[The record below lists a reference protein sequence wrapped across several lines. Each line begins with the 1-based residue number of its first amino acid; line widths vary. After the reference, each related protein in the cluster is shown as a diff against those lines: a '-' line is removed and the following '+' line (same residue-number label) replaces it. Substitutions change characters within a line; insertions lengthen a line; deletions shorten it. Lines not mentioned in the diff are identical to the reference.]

1 MSNLEL
7 PNRSLPVLLIEASI
21 CVALN
26 ITSIIGNSLVCMAA
40 YRNPNMPS
48 TTNLYIIALAVSDLL
63 CATIEM
69 PLVSTTLIIG
79 RWDFGDA
86 VCQMQGFIDVFST
99 YATPA
104 TLGLTAINRYV
115 KIVKTNHYK
124 KYFSPLRSKIW
135 LCCVWIFLLLYL
147 LTGWATNLLSF
158 EFVPGFEV
166 CALGFANMRVRIVHF
181 CMMFGLF
188 FTVPLCSGICSAT
201 TRYYPLPINIKWTQL
216 HRSVTGLIVEEA
228 VHWRRYMLLESCCT
242 WPLDFCVAGYQC
254 GHSSFG
260 SVFLQKPVLEKQQ
273 ISLLFFF
280 F

>member
-40 YRNPNMPS
+40 YRNPNMRS

-69 PLVSTTLIIG
+69 PLASTTLEDGILAT
-79 RWDFGDA
+79 R
-86 VCQMQGFIDVFST
+86 
-99 YATPA
+99 YAKCKV
-104 TLGLTAINRYV
+104 LLTCFLLTQPLQPLVWLQLTDTWKLYRR
-115 KIVKTNHYK
+115 TTTK

-201 TRYYPLPINIKWTQL
+201 TRYYPLPTNIKWTQL

-228 VHWRRYMLLESCCT
+228 VHWRRYMLLESCT